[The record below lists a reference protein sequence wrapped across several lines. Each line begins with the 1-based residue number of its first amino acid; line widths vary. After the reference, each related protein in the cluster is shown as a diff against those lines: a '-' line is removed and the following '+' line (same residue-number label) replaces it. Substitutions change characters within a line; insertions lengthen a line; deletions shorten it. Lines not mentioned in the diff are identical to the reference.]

1 MLLPTRTSPET
12 IQPPHDEDR
21 AHGNDDPTLDAYPLG
36 GNDDRTSRRHDIG
49 LRDADTRSWNGTLR
63 ARAWWLYLLGMAALT
78 AAYVS
83 AHFMGPH
90 WHWLNSG
97 LVYNV
102 IGGSAL
108 FALIVGTKINS
119 APRRLPW
126 YLFAIGQAL
135 FVTGD
140 ALAYNYERIFGS
152 ALPFPSIADPFYLA
166 FYPLLVAGMLL
177 LIRERSEARDRA
189 SLIDALIVTV
199 AVAALSWIYLMAPY
213 AHDHTLT
220 LLTKLTSIAYPM
232 MDILVLGVLLRMAV
246 GSTRRSRAFWLLVS
260 GTAVLLATDAIYGWK
275 LLHGGYDTGGVL
287 DAGWAAFYALLGAAA
302 LHPSM
307 RQLSARVA
315 DPDGRLNPR
324 RLVLLSA
331 ASFAAPVVMFVRG
344 VLGEPLDVYV
354 LAAAAIVMFA
364 LVIMRMAGIVR
375 GHEEALGREAALRK
389 AGETLVTAYTRE
401 QIYSAALDGAQAMLD
416 ENAPARLYL
425 HEDDSTDALV
435 AVGSTAGDLDSV
447 TPLRLSEL
455 AVPAAHGEPEER
467 CVLTLQAG
475 EETLC
480 LSPLFIRDELIGALA
495 VLPEGGALKR
505 AVEESLATLASE
517 VALALQSA
525 ALIEEKLNQRS
536 EARLGALIK
545 NASDVICIVGRNTVV
560 SYLSPSVE
568 QTFGHQPEALI
579 GLPLTDL
586 LHSDDAVRVAT
597 FLAAVAAQP
606 PGQSLM
612 AEFRLSHTVHGWRDV
627 EALGANLLEED
638 SVSGI
643 VLNIRDISERK
654 SLQAELEH
662 QAFHDTLTGLPNRAL
677 FRNRVEH
684 ALGGQLR
691 SEQSVAV
698 LFLDIDDFKTVND
711 SLGHAAGDRVLQEVG
726 RRLES
731 CMRSTDTAARLGGD
745 EFAILINDS
754 ESEASAIEVTQRVMS
769 ALATTVP
776 LDDREVTVRT
786 SIGIAY
792 SDCERLTCRDAEE
805 LLRNADAAM
814 YMAKESGK
822 NDYQVFEPEMHAKA
836 LARLELKS
844 DLQRAVDA
852 GEFTLRYQPI
862 VDLSQ
867 GEMTCM
873 EALVRW
879 EHPTRGTVAPL
890 DFIPLVES
898 TGMIVQL
905 GRFILEEA
913 CSWAAHMQRECPRE
927 PPISVAVN
935 VSAFQVERR
944 EFVEEVREVLEQTG
958 IPPASLILE
967 LTESVMMRDMDMST
981 MHMNSLRALGV
992 RLAIDDFGTGYSSLN
1007 YLRRFPVDILKIDR
1021 SFLADSNPEV
1031 VELTAAVVQLAQIFK
1046 LKAVA
1051 EGIET
1056 AGQLERVEGT
1066 NCEFGQG
1073 FHFAKPLTGEEILAL
1088 ALEQVNGAP
1097 TALGTSPPAAPQ
1109 RG

>member
-1 MLLPTRTSPET
+1 MLLATNRPRPA
-12 IQPPHDEDR
+12 QPANERADDPPGAPRERAPR
-21 AHGNDDPTLDAYPLG
+21 AHPHL
-36 GNDDRTSRRHDIG
+36 
-49 LRDADTRSWNGTLR
+49 
-63 ARAWWLYLLGMAALT
+63 WWLYLTALT
-78 AAYVS
+78 TLTGAYLT
-83 AHFMGPH
+83 AHFTGP
-90 WHWLNSG
+90 HWLNSG
-97 LVYNV
+97 PVYNV
-102 IGGSAL
+102 IGGSAVL
-108 FALIVGTKINS
+108 ALILGAKINS
-119 APRRLPW
+119 AARRLPW
-126 YLFAIGQAL
+126 YLFAVGQAL
-135 FVTGD
+135 FVIGD

-189 SLIDALIVTV
+189 GLIDALIVTV
-199 AVAALSWIYLMAPY
+199 AAGTVSWIYLMAPY

-232 MDILVLGVLLRMAV
+232 MDILVLGVLLRLAV

-260 GTAVLLATDAIYGWK
+260 GTAILLATDAIYGWK
-275 LLHGGYDTGGVL
+275 LLHGGYNTGGVL
-287 DAGWAAFYALLGAAA
+287 DVGWAAFYALLGAAA

-307 RQLSARVA
+307 RELSAPVP

-324 RLVLLSA
+324 RLALLST
-331 ASFAAPVVMFVRG
+331 ASFAAPAVMFVRG

-375 GHEEALGREAALRK
+375 GHEEALGREAALRM
-389 AGETLVTAYTRE
+389 AGEALVTAYTRE
-401 QIYSAALDGAQAMLD
+401 QIYVAALDGAQAMLD
-416 ENAPARLYL
+416 ESAPARLYL
-425 HEDDSTDALV
+425 REDDSTDTLV
-435 AVGSTAGDLDSV
+435 AVDSTAADTESV
-447 TPLRLSEL
+447 APLRLSEL
-455 AVPAAHGEPEER
+455 SAPAAHSRPKER
-467 CVLTLQAG
+467 RVLTLRAG

-480 LSPLFIRDELIGALA
+480 LSPLFVRDELIGALA
-495 VLPEGGALKR
+495 VLPESGSLKR
-505 AVEESLATLASE
+505 AVEESLATLAAE

-525 ALIEEKLNQRS
+525 TLIEEKLNQRS

-545 NASDVICIVGRNTVV
+545 NASDVICIVGRDTAV
-560 SYLSPSVE
+560 SYLSPSMR
-568 QTFGHQPEALI
+568 QTFGHQPDVLVGA
-579 GLPLTDL
+579 PLTEMV
-586 LHSDDAVRVAT
+586 HTDDAVRVVT

-612 AEFRLSHTVHGWRDV
+612 AEFRVRHTAHGWRDV

-638 SVSGI
+638 AVSGI

-691 SEQSVAV
+691 SGQSVAV

-711 SLGHAAGDRVLQEVG
+711 SLGHAAGDRVLQEMG

-731 CMRSTDTAARLGGD
+731 CMRPTDTAARLGGD

-754 ESEASAIEVTQRVMS
+754 ESETSAIEVTQRVMS
-769 ALATTVP
+769 ALAAP
-776 LDDREVTVRT
+776 ISLDDREVTVRA

-792 SDCERLTCRDAEE
+792 SDGEKLRCQDAEE

-822 NDYQVFEPEMHAKA
+822 NDYQVYEPEMHAKA
-836 LARLELKS
+836 LARLELKT
-844 DLQRAVDA
+844 DLQRAVAA
-852 GEFTLRYQPI
+852 GEFTVRYQPI
-862 VDLSQ
+862 VDLSR

-873 EALVRW
+873 EALARW

-890 DFIPLVES
+890 DFIPLLES
-898 TGMIVQL
+898 TGMIVPL
-905 GRFILEEA
+905 GRHILREA
-913 CSWAAHMQRECPRE
+913 CGWAAHMQSECPSD
-927 PPISVAVN
+927 PPLSVAVN

-944 EFVEEVREVLEQTG
+944 EFVDEVREVIEETG

-967 LTESVMMRDMDMST
+967 LTESVMMRDMDLST

-1021 SFLADSNPEV
+1021 SFLADPNPEV
-1031 VELTAAVVQLAQIFK
+1031 AELTATVVRLAQIFK
-1046 LKAVA
+1046 LQAVA

-1056 AGQLERVEGT
+1056 VGQLERIEDT

-1073 FHFAKPLTGEEILAL
+1073 FHFAKPLTAEQILEL
-1088 ALEQVNGAP
+1088 AIEQSKRGAAAP
-1097 TALGTSPPAAPQ
+1097 VASPAATLP
-1109 RG
+1109 GGA